1 MLFIS
6 ETDLILVKLEQIKHE
21 IRNLKAIVMQNETRK
36 TTDDNYCTAEPT
48 GFLKT
53 YNIKFPLETNDQF
66 NIFNT
71 QLNTDHNLRQSFVS
85 TTNARTYTHIH
96 TNSIYICLM
105 FIL

>member
-48 GFLKT
+48 EFLKT
-53 YNIKFPLETNDQF
+53 
-66 NIFNT
+66 
-71 QLNTDHNLRQSFVS
+71 
-85 TTNARTYTHIH
+85 
-96 TNSIYICLM
+96 
-105 FIL
+105 